1 MHPLARHRH
10 WVFDLDGTLTL
21 AVHDFAL
28 IRRELGIP
36 VEQDILGHLA
46 ALPAADAAAK
56 RAWLLAHE
64 RELADAS
71 VAAPGAVDLLRALHA
86 RGCALGLLTR
96 NDHALARVTLAEI
109 GVADL
114 FEDAAILGRDEATPK
129 PDPAGLRL
137 HAARWAVPPG
147 ELVMVGDHGYD
158 LQAGRAA
165 GATTVFVGARNE
177 WPELSD
183 HAFTD
188 CGALL
193 AALLQEHQTKK
204 AAPSRGG
211 LGYHSGN
218 RPYSE

>member
-1 MHPLARHRH
+1 MLPFASHRH

-28 IRRELGIP
+28 IRRELDIP
-36 VEQDILGHLA
+36 AEHDILGHLA

-64 RELADAS
+64 RELAAAS
-71 VAAPGAVDLLRALHA
+71 VAAPGAVELLRALHA
-86 RGCALGLLTR
+86 RGSRLGILTR
-96 NDHALARVTLAEI
+96 NDHALARLTLAQI

-129 PDPAGLRL
+129 PDPAGLLL
-137 HAARWAVPPG
+137 HAARWAVPPR

-158 LQAGRAA
+158 LEAGRAA
-165 GATTVFVGARNE
+165 GAMTVFVGANNE

-183 HAFTD
+183 HAFAG
-188 CGALL
+188 CEALL
-193 AALLQEHQTKK
+193 AAVL
-204 AAPSRGG
+204 
-211 LGYHSGN
+211 
-218 RPYSE
+218 